1 MAHKSVAH
9 SKAVVA
15 RAWDYIRMDI
25 EASDPDVD
33 RKQVP
38 FLSRLYHAIDKTMAI
53 IIEKVKSG
61 RIAPFAN
68 LLSTK
73 YGPEIS
79 QAELYDLDRP
89 IRVGFFPIASNPLWW
104 GHILVALMSQAALD
118 LDTIVFRVQGEI
130 RYKDL
135 PETDR
140 VPVYDRHEITKTILC
155 EFYPL
160 FRYTDLGSEP
170 HNEREGADEMYRY
183 FALNQGANVHLH
195 YLLGV
200 ESEQRVVK
208 YLKQQYEA
216 VKEHGLGGRPH
227 HQLTIGWIQR
237 GEYGAVITRGELDA
251 LSALAQETVGYQSR
265 IRSALIKDPHIDL
278 QVSSTYYRNTHDAA
292 IVPRV
297 IDEHARDHGFY
308 GHPPIDPRTGKPYD
322 YSEEEHFRIKLRPV
336 TESMA
341 NQVVR
346 MSERIGRGETLV
358 ISIDGPSGSGKT
370 TIGEEVTKFLALRG
384 YEFVHVS
391 FDIFMRS
398 KRWRSAMEKRILGQL
413 LSDEERTL
421 IVTMLDRT
429 LPTNAYLD
437 EEVFWDTGAREVF
450 VQQIDQFRR
459 SGVDQQTLV
468 VRNGYDRLTKKM
480 RDFCFEIKRGMV
492 IIIDGKY
499 CNREELAPSY
509 DIHYRLD
516 DNPDRT
522 KAKFEIRTRSLSPAT
537 ADNQMRFYDV
547 GLVPSYWVY
556 AERSKGAI
564 DWIIDL
570 RGDDWQLVE
579 PSRFEGLEQDSFRPH
594 PNPSPV

>member
-1 MAHKSVAH
+1 MDHKNVARSKALVAH
-9 SKAVVA
+9 
-15 RAWDYIRMDI
+15 AWDHIRADI

-38 FLSRLYHAIDKTMAI
+38 FLSRLYHAINRTMTTI
-53 IIEKVKSG
+53 TRKVVSG
-61 RIAPFAN
+61 RIDPFAG
-68 LLSTK
+68 LVSTK

-79 QAELYDLDRP
+79 QAEFHYLDRA

-140 VPVYDRHEITKTILC
+140 VPVRDRHEITKTVLS

-170 HNEREGADEMYRY
+170 NNEREGADEMHSYL
-183 FALNQGANVHLH
+183 ALNQETSLHMH
-195 YLLGV
+195 YLLGI
-200 ESEQRVVK
+200 ESQERVRK
-208 YLKQQYEA
+208 YLRQQYEVA
-216 VKEHGLGGRPH
+216 KRHKLVDSPH

-237 GEYGAVITRGELDA
+237 GEYGTKITEGELDA
-251 LSALAQETVGYQSR
+251 LSAFAQKAAGYRGR
-265 IRSALIKDPHIDL
+265 IHSVLVKDPQIDL
-278 QVSSTYYRNTHDAA
+278 LVSSTYYRNTHDAA

-297 IDEHARDHGFY
+297 VDEQARVHGFY

-322 YSEEEHFRIKLRPV
+322 YSEEEHFRVKLRPV
-336 TESMA
+336 TESIA

-346 MSERIGRGETLV
+346 MSERIGRGKTLV

-370 TIGEEVTKFLALRG
+370 TIGEEVARFLALRS
-384 YEFVHVS
+384 YEFVQVS

-398 KRWRSAMEKRILGQL
+398 KRWRSAMEKRILGQP
-413 LSDEERTL
+413 LSHDERSLIGDMLEWTQPTGVYHDEE
-421 IVTMLDRT
+421 I
-429 LPTNAYLD
+429 
-437 EEVFWDTGAREVF
+437 FWEISAREAF

-459 SGVDQQTLV
+459 SGEDRQTLV
-468 VRNGYDRLTKKM
+468 VRNGYDRLTKGM
-480 RDFCFEIKRGMV
+480 RDFAFEIKRGMV

-499 CNREELAPSY
+499 CNREELASYY
-509 DIHYRLD
+509 DIHYRLY
-516 DNPDRT
+516 DNLDRT
-522 KAKFEIRTRSLSPAT
+522 KAKFEMRTRALSPAT
-537 ADNQMRFYDV
+537 ADNQMRFFDV

-556 AERSKGAI
+556 AERTKGAV

-570 RGDDWQLVE
+570 RVDDWRLIE
-579 PSRFEGLEQDSFRPH
+579 PYQFEGLEQDSL
-594 PNPSPV
+594 